1 MGKEFYLK
9 VLAILLIGI
18 SPFIMLI
25 TYGELNSISQYWT
38 TPLQPLF
45 IISNTITAY
54 LLFEIKNW
62 KKASIFLMLLTSF
75 SVVDFGIL
83 HNIFAGL
90 FFFFSLQALWETQRL
105 GGYII
110 VYGIA
115 MILLP
120 FNLFWSE
127 VIAVSTLC
135 SYHLHLLIYK
145 KNLLKKKP

>member
-25 TYGELNSISQYWT
+25 TYGQLNSVSQYWT

-45 IISNTITAY
+45 IISNTVTSY

-75 SVVDFGIL
+75 SLNEFITL

-90 FFFFSLQALWETQRL
+90 FFFFSLYALWKTQRL
-105 GGYII
+105 RGYMV
-110 VYGIA
+110 VYGVA
-115 MILLP
+115 MIILP
-120 FNLFWSE
+120 FSIFWGE
-127 VIAVSTLC
+127 VIAILTLC

-145 KNLLKKKP
+145 NNLLKKKS

>member
-1 MGKEFYLK
+1 MGKDFYLK

-25 TYGELNSISQYWT
+25 TYGQLNSVSQYWT

-62 KKASIFLMLLTSF
+62 KNASIFLVLLTSF
-75 SVVDFGIL
+75 SLDEFTML

-90 FFFFSLQALWETQRL
+90 FFFFSLYALWKTQRL

-110 VYGIA
+110 IYGIA
-115 MILLP
+115 MIVLP
-120 FNLFWSE
+120 FSIFWGE
-127 VIAVSTLC
+127 IIAIFNVVFLS
-135 SYHLHLLIYK
+135 SSFI
-145 KNLLKKKP
+145 NI